1 MPAFGHFRSGSDSPE
16 SGCSCLVVAFLA
28 GLIVAVGLVALGLY
42 ATGVTEGG
50 WQTK

>member
-1 MPAFGHFRSGSDSPE
+1 MPGLEFFREGSKPPE

-28 GLIVAVGLVALGLY
+28 GLIVAVGLVVLGLW
-42 ATGVTEGG
+42 ATSVTESG